1 MTAGVILDRASR
13 FVFGDDEQCE
23 CLGYTLSMRPLRPFA
38 LEVFLGRWEFT
49 ARYHLCASDMQS
61 MTLSELLAMA
71 DPADRAA
78 WDQLYL
84 GYTETWGAPSLRE
97 TIASTYDTV
106 SAEQVLT
113 FVGAQEGIF
122 AAMHALLGPDDHA
135 ITVIPNYQSVESVPL
150 SLCETTGIALDP
162 QRNWE
167 LDLDQVRD
175 AIRPNTR
182 MVCINFPH
190 NPTGKVIS
198 RQTLDAL
205 IAMCRERGIYLFS
218 DEVYRLLERRPEMT
232 LPQVADVY
240 EKGLSLGV
248 MSKAYGLPGLRMGWI
263 ASKDVTLLQRMERV
277 KHYTSICSPAPSELL
292 TQIALKAGEQI
303 LARNRA
309 LIERN
314 LPVLERFFREHARLF
329 EWSTPD
335 GGSIGFPR
343 YVGSEGVEAFAA
355 DLVENAGVLL
365 LPGSVYRSD
374 LGETPND
381 RFRIGYRRANMAEGV
396 AAMGSY
402 LSRKRS
408 SRTVAV

>member
-1 MTAGVILDRASR
+1 
-13 FVFGDDEQCE
+13 
-23 CLGYTLSMRPLRPFA
+23 MRPLRPFA
-38 LEVFLGRWEFT
+38 LEVFLGKWEFT
-49 ARYHLCASDMQS
+49 AHYHLCASDMQS
-61 MTLSELLAMA
+61 MMLSELLAMA

-106 SAEQVLT
+106 TPDQVLT

-122 AAMHALLGPDDHA
+122 AAMHALLAPGDHA

-150 SLCETTGIALDP
+150 SLCATTGIALDP

-175 AIRPNTR
+175 AIRPATR
-182 MVCINFPH
+182 LICINFPH

-198 RQTLDAL
+198 RQTLDLL
-205 IAMCRERGIYLFS
+205 ISICRERGIYLFS

-248 MSKAYGLPGLRMGWI
+248 MSKAYGLPGLRLGWI
-263 ASKDVTLLQRMERV
+263 ATKDSALLQRMERV
-277 KHYTSICSPAPSELL
+277 KHYMSICSPAPSELL
-292 TQIALKAGEQI
+292 TQIALKAREQI
-303 LARNRA
+303 LARNRS
-309 LIERN
+309 LIDRN
-314 LPVLERFFREHARLF
+314 LPILEALFREHADLF

-343 YVGSEGVEAFAA
+343 YLGAEGVEAFAA
-355 DLVENAGVLL
+355 ELVENAGVLL
-365 LPGSVYRSD
+365 LPGSVYKSE
-374 LGETPND
+374 LGTTPID
-381 RFRIGYRRANMAEGV
+381 RFRVGYGRANMPDGV
-396 AAMGSY
+396 AAMRRY
-402 LSRKRS
+402 LSHKRS
-408 SRTVAV
+408 PQTATA

>member
-1 MTAGVILDRASR
+1 MTAGVILDHASR
-13 FVFGDDEQCE
+13 FVFGDDEQFE
-23 CLGYTLSMRPLRPFA
+23 SLGYTLRMRPLRPFA
-38 LEVFLGRWEFT
+38 LEVFLGKWEFT

-182 MVCINFPH
+182 VVCINFPH

-198 RQTLDAL
+198 RQTLDSL
-205 IAMCRERGIYLFS
+205 ISMCRERGIYLFS

-232 LPQVADVY
+232 LPQVADAY

-263 ASKDVTLLQRMERV
+263 ASKDVALLQRMERV

-292 TQIALKAGEQI
+292 TQIALKAREKI

-314 LPVLERFFREHARLF
+314 LPVLGGFFREHARLF

-343 YVGSEGVEAFAA
+343 YLGGEGVEAFAA

-381 RFRIGYRRANMAEGV
+381 RFRIGYGRANMAEGV

-402 LSRKRS
+402 LGRKRAS
-408 SRTVAV
+408 QTVAV

>member
-1 MTAGVILDRASR
+1 M
-13 FVFGDDEQCE
+13 Q
-23 CLGYTLSMRPLRPFA
+23 PLRPFA
-38 LEVFLGRWEFT
+38 LEVFLSKWEFT

-61 MTLSELLAMA
+61 ITLSELLEMA
-71 DPADRAA
+71 DASDRAA

-84 GYTETWGAPSLRE
+84 GYTETWGAPTLRE
-97 TIASTYDTV
+97 TIASTYDSVT
-106 SAEQVLT
+106 SDQVLT

-150 SLCETTGIALDP
+150 SLCPTTGIALDP

-175 AIRPNTR
+175 AIRPTTR
-182 MVCINFPH
+182 VMCINFPH

-198 RQTLDAL
+198 RQTLDSL
-205 IAMCRERGIYLFS
+205 ISICHERGIYLFS

-232 LPQVADVY
+232 LPQVADLY
-240 EKGLSLGV
+240 KKGLSLGV
-248 MSKAYGLPGLRMGWI
+248 MSKAYGLPGLRLGWI
-263 ASKDVTLLQRMERV
+263 ASKDVSLLQRMERV

-292 TQIALKAGEQI
+292 TTIALKARQQI
-303 LARNRA
+303 LDRNRS
-309 LIERN
+309 LIARN
-314 LPVLERFFREHARLF
+314 LPILEAFFREHAHLF

-343 YVGSEGVEAFAA
+343 YLGSEGVEAFAA

-365 LPGSVYRSD
+365 LPGSVYKSD
-374 LGETPND
+374 LGATPAD
-381 RFRIGYRRANMAEGV
+381 RFRIGYGRANTADGV
-396 AAMGSY
+396 AAMRRY
-402 LSRKRS
+402 LHVKRS
-408 SRTVAV
+408 PQTTTV

>member
-1 MTAGVILDRASR
+1 VGDHFPYADSR
-13 FVFGDDEQCE
+13 HWRSNSKR
-23 CLGYTLSMRPLRPFA
+23 LGYTSFMPLRPFA
-38 LEVFLGRWEFT
+38 LEVFLSKWEFT

-61 MTLSELLAMA
+61 ITLAELLAMA

-84 GYTETWGAPSLRE
+84 GYTETWGAPSLRQ

-106 SAEQVLT
+106 TPDQVLT

-122 AAMHALLGPDDHA
+122 SAMHALLGPDDHA

-150 SLCETTGIALDP
+150 SLCATTGIALAP
-162 QRNWE
+162 QRNWA
-167 LDLDQVRD
+167 LDLDQVRE
-175 AIRPNTR
+175 AIRPTTR
-182 MVCINFPH
+182 VMCINFPH

-198 RQTLDAL
+198 RPTLDSL
-205 IAMCRERGIYLFS
+205 ISICRERGIYLFS

-232 LPQVADVY
+232 LPQVADLY

-248 MSKAYGLPGLRMGWI
+248 MSKAYGLPGLRLGWI
-263 ASKDVTLLQRMERV
+263 ASKDVALLQRMERV

-292 TQIALKAGEQI
+292 TQIALKAREQI

-309 LIERN
+309 LIAHN
-314 LPVLERFFREHARLF
+314 LPILDAFFQEHAHLF

-343 YVGSEGVEAFAA
+343 YLGSEGVETFAA

-365 LPGSVYRSD
+365 LPGSVYKSD
-374 LGETPND
+374 LSATPTD
-381 RFRIGYRRANMAEGV
+381 RFRVGYGRANMADGV
-396 AAMGSY
+396 AVMRSY
-402 LSRKRS
+402 LHVMNAKRS
-408 SRTVAV
+408 PQAATN